1 MTYLTHG
8 NVSVVEN
15 EMLVLTCRVIGG
27 IRRSRLI
34 FWTVDDLISSQNL
47 YRVNLT
53 KSELNLEES
62 VLIISRADTS
72 VDGAIITCEARQ
84 QNISL
89 YLNIKSEW

>member
-8 NVSVVEN
+8 TVSVVEN
-15 EMLVLTCRVIGG
+15 EMLVLTCSVIGG
-27 IRRSRLI
+27 IRSSRLI
-34 FWTVDDLISSQNL
+34 IWTVDDLISSQNL

-62 VLIISRADTS
+62 VLIISKADTS